1 MAQAVVDEADVRAPA
16 LVADDGVELALA
28 RLSFP
33 EPPEVAVIVAQVG
46 ELAAQFAGA
55 HVSVVVDHDRGL
67 AGGAGHRP
75 RVRRLDVFE
84 LDFVVECQRP
94 LVPSLAEGSLDAVE
108 ALEYGRRVVAVD
120 LL

>member
-16 LVADDGVELALA
+16 LVADNRVDLVLA
-28 RLSFP
+28 RLGLP
-33 EPPEVAVIVAQVG
+33 ELPEVAVIVAQVG
-46 ELAAQFAGA
+46 EPAPKLAGA

-84 LDFVVECQRP
+84 LDFVVERECT
-94 LVPSLAEGSLDAVE
+94 LVPGLAEGPLDAVE

-120 LL
+120 VQ